1 MKVLALEKELAN
13 TTENDFVPH
22 LRPEAARVWELWQAG
37 VIREMYF
44 RQDVR
49 KAVLIL
55 ECESPEE
62 AQEILGTLPLVKNRL
77 IGFEVVP
84 LVPYTGFSRLF
95 TSEV

>member
-13 TTENDFVPH
+13 TTESDFAPH
-22 LRPEAARVWELWQAG
+22 LRPEAARVWKLWQAG

-55 ECESPEE
+55 EYESLGE

-77 IGFEVVP
+77 NDFEVVR

-95 TSEV
+95 ASEV